1 MSPSPQWE
9 YLTVLVATELLDY
22 EVLHPKSVNGQ
33 ELDHWKKVDLNTFLS
48 RLGADHWEMTGVNP
62 FCRTPRK
69 VNFWVMVYRLLQTQ
83 QEANS
88 RGWNEV
94 SSHYTPFQ

>member
-48 RLGADHWEMTGVNP
+48 RLGADHWEMTGAISIS
-62 FCRTPRK
+62 RGEYK
-69 VNFWVMVYRLLQTQ
+69 A
-83 QEANS
+83 EANYLFFK
-88 RGWNEV
+88 R
-94 SSHYTPFQ
+94 TRP